1 METDTASLLLS
12 LYFFPIAMA
21 MLFPETWIAV
31 VASATCGW
39 FRVRFTIALSV
50 AIAAGA
56 YIAFRMTLVNTDQRD
71 VSAVNVPTSFL
82 LAAASTAAVLCFLG
96 YLFGRWLSDK

>member
-1 METDTASLLLS
+1 VETDTASLLLS

-21 MLFPETWIAV
+21 MLFPETW
-31 VASATCGW
+31 
-39 FRVRFTIALSV
+39 VRFTIALSV